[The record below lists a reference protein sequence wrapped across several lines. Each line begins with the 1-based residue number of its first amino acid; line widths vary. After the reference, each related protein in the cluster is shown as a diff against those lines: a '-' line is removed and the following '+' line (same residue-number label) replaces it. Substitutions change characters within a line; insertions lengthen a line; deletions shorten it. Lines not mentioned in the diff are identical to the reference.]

1 MLQKTYLGA
10 KYQLHESFMC
20 AGGEA
25 GKDAC
30 RGDGGSP
37 LVCATAPN
45 ETALYQAGIV
55 AFGVGCG
62 KEGIPGVY
70 ADATHFYQWIKPAY
84 PNAVQS
90 SLFLTSW
97 AINSAMDMQLVAAGL
112 GVNFKLTTRCLTP
125 VPLNI
130 SKTKSSTKLPSRFT
144 SWH

>member
-1 MLQKTYLGA
+1 MWANARTSVPILRKLELPTPSPDNCEEMLQKTYLGV

-70 ADATHFYQWIKPAY
+70 ADATHFYQWIVDTLQK
-84 PNAVQS
+84 
-90 SLFLTSW
+90 
-97 AINSAMDMQLVAAGL
+97 
-112 GVNFKLTTRCLTP
+112 
-125 VPLNI
+125 LNI
-130 SKTKSSTKLPSRFT
+130 TL
-144 SWH
+144 